1 MLDEPTSFLDIKH
14 KLELLSILREMAKEQ
29 GITVIMSLHEIDLA
43 QKISDKIMCVKGDR
57 INNFGS
63 PEEIFKDEIINDLY
77 EIKDGTYN
85 ITFGS
90 VELPAPQGEP
100 EVFVIS
106 GNGTGVST
114 FRKLQKENIPFYAGI
129 LYENDIDF
137 QVAKN
142 LATKVFSEK
151 PFRRISDDVLQDALS
166 ALAKCKSV
174 INCGVPIEEQNKGIQ
189 VLIDEAEKLF
199 YNKP

>member
-1 MLDEPTSFLDIKH
+1 
-14 KLELLSILREMAKEQ
+14 
-29 GITVIMSLHEIDLA
+29 
-43 QKISDKIMCVKGDR
+43 MCVKGDR
-57 INNFGS
+57 INNFGT

-106 GNGTGVST
+106 GNGSGIST
-114 FRKLQKENIPFYAGI
+114 FRKLQKESIPFYAGI

-142 LATKVFSEK
+142 LSTKVFSEK
-151 PFRRISDDVLQDALS
+151 PFRRISDEVLKDALT
-166 ALAKCKSV
+166 ALSKCKRV
-174 INCGVPIEEQNKGIQ
+174 INCGVPIEELNEGIRE
-189 VLIDEAEKLF
+189 LIDEAEKKELI
-199 YNKP
+199 K